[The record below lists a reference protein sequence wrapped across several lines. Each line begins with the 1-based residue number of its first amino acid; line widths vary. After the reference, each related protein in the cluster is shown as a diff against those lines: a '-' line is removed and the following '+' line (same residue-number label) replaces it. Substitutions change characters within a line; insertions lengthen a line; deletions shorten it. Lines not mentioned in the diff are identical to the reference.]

1 VRTRH
6 HAHTPDETRARQ
18 PIAQAAAPGRG
29 PSRAFPD
36 RQTRFGDQLRSKT
49 FFFPPSIAKLFLP
62 NEKKATDERTNAF
75 T

>member
-6 HAHTPDETRARQ
+6 RAHTPDETRARQ

-49 FFFPPSIAKLFLP
+49 FFFPPSIAKLFCH
-62 NEKKATDERTNAF
+62 EKKATDERTNAF